1 MISFSRGRYGEIQ
14 GTGLL
19 NPLLNRLKL
28 FTMIILQASFYSKYK
43 NLGYYQGRRVA
54 NSFAPPVGSR
64 PQFRALWNLVLSH
77 LLGIRRP
84 TAMTFAVTYRCQCK
98 CIHCSAANH
107 LKPEMEEL
115 STEEAKQLIDDS
127 LKMGVTII
135 AFIGGEPLLR
145 KDIYELVAH
154 VDHRKAMPI
163 MFTSGQ
169 FLTEENAEK
178 LAKAGLF
185 SLFVSLDSTNP
196 EEHDEWRG
204 MPGLF
209 NRAIEGLKLMKEKG
223 VMINLSSY
231 ASRTGTEQGHY
242 RKVHELA
249 GEIGAHNVILFDS
262 VPTGAMLK
270 DSSEALTMEQR
281 EEITEYSEHIFNNG
295 IVPALSSQSW
305 QNSIEGSLAGIGCLA
320 ANIQFYASAYGDIAP
335 CDFTPLSFGNIREKS
350 LKSIW
355 KEMVSHPAY
364 RKKVSHCRMQH
375 PEFRRKYIDPIPEGA
390 ILPYAM
396 ENIEK
401 NAGENVET
409 AEADETLILQAKK

>member
-1 MISFSRGRYGEIQ
+1 
-14 GTGLL
+14 
-19 NPLLNRLKL
+19 
-28 FTMIILQASFYSKYK
+28 
-43 NLGYYQGRRVA
+43 
-54 NSFAPPVGSR
+54 
-64 PQFRALWNLVLSH
+64 
-77 LLGIRRP
+77 
-84 TAMTFAVTYRCQCK
+84 
-98 CIHCSAANH
+98 
-107 LKPEMEEL
+107 
-115 STEEAKQLIDDS
+115 
-127 LKMGVTII
+127 
-135 AFIGGEPLLR
+135 
-145 KDIYELVAH
+145 
-154 VDHRKAMPI
+154 
-163 MFTSGQ
+163 
-169 FLTEENAEK
+169 
-178 LAKAGLF
+178 
-185 SLFVSLDSTNP
+185 VSLDSTNP

-231 ASRTGTEQGHY
+231 ASKTGTEQGHY
-242 RKVHELA
+242 KKVHQLA

-270 DSSEALTMEQR
+270 DSSEVLTTEQR